1 MTATHHPNASLG
13 GDALRPLF
21 AEAVLSGHPDKL
33 ADQVADAVLD
43 VALFNDPRAIVQ
55 VEVAIDRDVCFVDGR
70 CATSGGALPREY
82 LEQTIRAVY
91 GRAGFGEPFPEVGDG
106 SDYQCPRG
114 EDVELHL
121 NAVIEEADPEE
132 QAEREYAD
140 DQAIHVGYAVAAP
153 ETRFLP
159 LEQHLTLALRDR
171 LSELC
176 ATRRLLGAG
185 PDGKLLLT
193 LTPDVGVGGRPRY
206 EVRDL
211 VVSLQHL
218 TDAPLITLER
228 AVRDCM
234 MEELERQAEAIEELV
249 VDQETRLSLRLNRS
263 GVFVA
268 GGPMNDNGQTGR
280 KLVCDFYGPRVAI
293 GGGALSGKD
302 PWRLDRV
309 GAFRARQIALA
320 IVDTGFVRDALV
332 TFAWCPR
339 DRRPSQ
345 VSIIVDGR
353 TLTAPDVARWTRRF
367 DPSLAASW
375 EELDLARVN
384 YENCARMGHFG
395 RDLPWE
401 RLEGTR
407 ASVGSCPDLADPVA
421 FPAGKLFAPAL
432 EHNAWPDKLA
442 GDKVSEKATTR
453 STKGIAHYRRL
464 M

>member
-1 MTATHHPNASLG
+1 MSRLQHPNPSLG
-13 GDALRPLF
+13 GDAQRPLF
-21 AEAVLSGHPDKL
+21 AEAVLPGHPDKL
-33 ADQVADAVLD
+33 ADQVADAILD
-43 VALFNDPRAIVQ
+43 IALHDDPRAIVQ
-55 VEVAIDRDVCFVDGR
+55 VEVAVDRDVCFVDGR
-70 CATSGGALPREY
+70 CSTAGGPLSRDFVES
-82 LEQTIRAVY
+82 TIRAVY

-114 EDVELHL
+114 EDVRLHL
-121 NAVIEEADPEE
+121 NAVFDEADPEE
-132 QAEREYAD
+132 SAEREYAD

-159 LEQHLTLALRDR
+159 LEQHLALVLRDR
-171 LSELC
+171 LIELC

-185 PDGKLLLT
+185 PDGKLLVT
-193 LTPDVGVGGRPRY
+193 LVPSGEVAGRPRF

-218 TDAPLITLER
+218 TDAPLVALER
-228 AVRDCM
+228 AVRDTLR
-234 MEELERQAEAIEELV
+234 EELERQAAGIEELV
-249 VDQETRLSLRLNRS
+249 VGREARLSLRLNRS

-309 GAFRARQIALA
+309 GAFRSRQIALA

-339 DRRPSQ
+339 DRRPSH
-345 VSIIVDGR
+345 VSIVVDGR
-353 TLTAPDVARWTRRF
+353 TLAAADVARWTRRF
-367 DPSLAASW
+367 DPSLAATW
-375 EELDLARVN
+375 EELGLARVN

-395 RDLPWE
+395 RDVPWE
-401 RLEGTR
+401 R
-407 ASVGSCPDLADPVA
+407 
-421 FPAGKLFAPAL
+421 PAGTAVGGTIARLGDPAPS
-432 EHNAWPDKLA
+432 PA
-442 GDKVSEKATTR
+442 G
-453 STKGIAHYRRL
+453 
-464 M
+464 